1 MGQILNRILRI
12 AKSYTVPETLEEA
25 NKTINSDDEELKRI
39 IEELNNYKKE
49 NQQWQDNARKESQQ
63 NKQQK
68 SQNYEMDFDKSC
80 RILGIERNAS
90 IEQIKEAYKKRV
102 KEYHPDKVETLGEE
116 LKELARRKTQEINLA
131 YEFLR
136 KAKGF

>member
-49 NQQWQDNARKESQQ
+49 NQQWQDNARNESQQ